1 MSSELLTFTLPV
13 LGITIVFDAF
23 AVYAAYLSASVWR
36 GLVVP
41 VYRGRALWLA
51 AICVLG
57 ALMLTE
63 FGASA
68 ALTPSYGSSSPA
80 LREFVYLPPLAAI
93 LIWIDRTVNA
103 VIRLDYLRRDVLLW
117 KRLRYAYG
125 TVAAVGILI
134 YYSRYLYP
142 IPDAMTVGFALIFS
156 QLIYG
161 MLTLAKG
168 AAVTQDMTFKSHIRW
183 FGLFLLA
190 FIVAGFIYVLT
201 YSDSSYL
208 VPNLCAFAASGYCL
222 FRMAKSLVPSGKL
235 SAE

>member
-1 MSSELLTFTLPV
+1 MSSELITFVIPV
-13 LGITIVFDAF
+13 LGITAVFDAF
-23 AVYAAYLSASVWR
+23 ALYAAYLSASVWR

-41 VYRGRALWLA
+41 TYRGRALWLA

-57 ALMLTE
+57 AFMLTE
-63 FGASA
+63 FGVSA
-68 ALTPSYGSSSPA
+68 ALTPNYRSASPA
-80 LREFVYLPPLAAI
+80 LREFTYLPPLAAI
-93 LIWIDRTVNA
+93 LVWIDRTVNT

-117 KRLRYAYG
+117 RRLRYVYG
-125 TVAAVGILI
+125 SIAVVGILI

-161 MLTLAKG
+161 MLTLARG
-168 AAVTQDMTFKSHIRW
+168 AAVTNDMPIKAHIRW

-201 YSDSSYL
+201 YSDPSYL
-208 VPNLCAFAASGYCL
+208 VLNLLFFAASAYCL
-222 FRMAKSLVPSGKL
+222 FRMARSLVPSGKL
-235 SAE
+235 STD